1 MKTSRALLATAAL
14 AVPVLLSASPASAAP
29 PSNDLIAGAV
39 PVAPGFS
46 ATVDTTEATTDA
58 EDAAVNQNCGAPAT
72 DASVWYS
79 YTPRSDETIIVDVS
93 NSTYSA
99 GVIVA
104 SGAPGNLSLVSCG
117 PGSVAASLTAGTPY
131 FILAF
136 DDQWDGGGNGGTLNL
151 SVTLGPPAPKV
162 DVIVD
167 RVGLV
172 NKRGSVSLRGV
183 YICSDADVVSINGEL
198 TQGESN
204 GGFSFSISGR
214 CDGKLHSWAAGVVG
228 PNAKFTV
235 GRSASMTFSFAC
247 GRFECADT
255 YREQTVRLRAR

>member
-1 MKTSRALLATAAL
+1 VPAGICIWTTNHGGRSRVKRHGGLGC
-14 AVPVLLSASPASAAP
+14 SRPAERQ
-29 PSNDLIAGAV
+29 
-39 PVAPGFS
+39 PGLGRP
-46 ATVDTTEATTDA
+46 TLERPDRRRRPGRPRI
-58 EDAAVNQNCGAPAT
+58 QNCGAPAT

-79 YTPRSDETIIVDVS
+79 YTPSSDETIIVDVS

-117 PGSVAASLTAGTPY
+117 PRTIAANLTAGTPY

-136 DDQWDGGGNGGTLNL
+136 NDQFDGGGNGGTLNL

-183 YICSDADVVSINGEL
+183 YICSDADFVSINGEL

-235 GRSASMTFSFAC
+235 GRSASMTFGFAC
-247 GRFECADT
+247 GRFECADR